1 MRDVSRRQARQYA
14 RALLGVA
21 EERGGEE
28 VLRIRDEIRAF
39 ATHAGAHPG
48 LRAALDARGVTLA
61 QRGRILGTI
70 AEETGASPLVSRILG
85 VLASR
90 DHLSHLPAIAAV
102 YAELVNASR
111 GIIPVEAT
119 GAVALSEAQRDALVD
134 ALRTSTG
141 TEVELTVTVNPEVL
155 GGLRVTMSGRTYDGT
170 VGAQLRALRRSLA
183 SGS

>member
-1 MRDVSRRQARQYA
+1 
-14 RALLGVA
+14 VA

-28 VLRIRDEIRAF
+28 VLRIRGELRAF
-39 ATHAGAHPG
+39 AAHVGAHPG

-61 QRGRILGTI
+61 QRGRILGAI
-70 AEETGASPLVSRILG
+70 AQEAGASPLVSGLLG
-85 VLASR
+85 ILASR
-90 DHLSHLPAIAAV
+90 DHLSHLPAIAAL

-111 GIIPVEAT
+111 GIVPVKAT
-119 GAVALSEAQRDALVD
+119 GAVALSEAQRDALVA

-141 TEVELTVTVNPEVL
+141 SEVELTETVIPEVL

-170 VGAQLRALRRSLA
+170 VEAQLRALRRSLA